1 MSIERRRTETVYSII
16 QELFE
21 QGRSAVRPGDV
32 SDVLRDRGSPLGTW
46 EIRAEF
52 SILEA
57 EGRLTCDED
66 SANWH
71 LTENSALKHT
81 G

>member
-1 MSIERRRTETVYSII
+1 M
-16 QELFE
+16 
-21 QGRSAVRPGDV
+21 RPGDV
-32 SDVLRDRGSPLGTW
+32 SDVLRDRGSSLGTW

-52 SILEA
+52 SFLEA